1 MRWVL
6 NLLAGV
12 LIRRGRF
19 GDRDAHGVGG
29 GGRSCDAEAGTGVM
43 WASASRDHAKL

>member
-1 MRWVL
+1 MRWAL

-29 GGRSCDAEAGTGVM
+29 GGGHVM
-43 WASASRDHAKL
+43 PKQGLA